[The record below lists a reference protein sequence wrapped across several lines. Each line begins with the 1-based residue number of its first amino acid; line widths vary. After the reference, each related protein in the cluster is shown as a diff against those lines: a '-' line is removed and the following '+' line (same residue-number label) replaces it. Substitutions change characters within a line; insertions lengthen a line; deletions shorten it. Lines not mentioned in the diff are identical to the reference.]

1 MSEILSERE
10 GASAVFTDPKIHE
23 EEERNGVYKPAYV
36 SVLET
41 SDEMD
46 DFWENAANKSDAE
59 RGPEKPSPLTMR
71 EVSFIIG
78 SLPPEKTRQPS
89 CVSFA

>member
-1 MSEILSERE
+1 M
-10 GASAVFTDPKIHE
+10 FTDPKIHE

-59 RGPEKPSPLTMR
+59 RGPEKPSPLTMLFCLFSYHVQTDANYLLSDGYR
-71 EVSFIIG
+71 P
-78 SLPPEKTRQPS
+78 L
-89 CVSFA
+89 